1 VESSVDLRLN
11 PHFYKAKGAAPVA
24 DNPRAQA
31 VAGVKRDDLIEERF
45 LTSRTPF
52 GMAGV
57 FFCEVCRE
65 TVRLPSRASGRLA
78 PQPKMP
84 A

>member
-24 DNPRAQA
+24 DNPRAQG

-52 GMAGV
+52 ELTGV
-57 FFCEVCRE
+57 FF
-65 TVRLPSRASGRLA
+65 VRFVGKRSASLPGLA
-78 PQPKMP
+78 EG
-84 A
+84 